1 MSKAKT
7 FKGGIHPS
15 YNKHL
20 SEHKEIVEAPLPK
33 MVALPLSQ
41 HIGAPANPI
50 VKRKD
55 KVKSGQLIAEAG
67 GFISAPVHAS
77 ISGTIKGI
85 EPVEHP
91 LGKKVDA
98 IIIESDG
105 KDEWIDLNPVDNP
118 FDVDPDTIKN
128 KIKEAGIVG
137 LGGATFP
144 SNVKLSPPEDKKIEF
159 IILNGAECEPYLTTD
174 HRLMVEKTE
183 EIVTGLKLAAQVL
196 GVNKIYIGIETNKP
210 DAIKKMEKKIGNDGQ
225 VVPLQVK
232 YPQGSEKQLI
242 SAITGRET
250 PPTSLPMEVGAVVFN
265 VGTTLAIYEAVF
277 KGKPLVE
284 RVVTLTGH
292 GIKNPGNFRTR
303 FGTYVAELVD
313 FSGGYKEDAAKL
325 VLGGPMMGRAVPTDG
340 IPIIKGTG
348 GILVM
353 TQSEL
358 IVREYSD
365 CIRCGKCI
373 EACPNNHN
381 PQLLGILIEQEK
393 FDKISD
399 EQLEEIVL
407 DDCFECGSC
416 TYVCPAHRPMVQF
429 FQQAKSYYNNKK
441 KKR

>member
-20 SEHKEIVEAPLPK
+20 SSDKEIVEAPLPEV
-33 MVALPLSQ
+33 VALPLNQ
-41 HIGAPANPI
+41 HIGAPAKPI

-55 KVKSGQLIAEAG
+55 KVKAGQLIAETG

-77 ISGTIKGI
+77 ISGIVKAI

-105 KDEWIDLNPVDNP
+105 KDEWVEFNPVDNP
-118 FDVDPDTIKN
+118 FAADADTIRD

-144 SNVKLSPPEDKKIEF
+144 SNVKLSPPEDKKIDF
-159 IILNGAECEPYLTTD
+159 VILNGAECEPYLTTD

-183 EIVTGLKLAAQVL
+183 EVVTGLKLAAKVL
-196 GVNKIYIGIETNKP
+196 GVDKIYIGIETNKP
-210 DAIKKMEKKIGNDGQ
+210 DAISKMEKEIGDDGQ
-225 VVPLQVK
+225 VIPLQVK

-265 VGTTLAIYEAVF
+265 VGTCLAIYEAVF
-277 KGKPLVE
+277 QGKPLFE

-292 GIKNPGNFRTR
+292 GVKNPGNFKIRL
-303 FGTYVAELVD
+303 GTYVAELVE
-313 FSGGYKEDAAKL
+313 FSGGYKDNAAKL

-358 IVREYSD
+358 IVRYYSD

-381 PQLLGILIEQEK
+381 PQLLGILIEKER
-393 FDKISD
+393 FDKISE

-429 FQQAKSYYNNKK
+429 FQQAKSYFNNKK